1 MAQTDP
7 VGLFG
12 GVCDASQVLRQQRVE
27 ACDLRRKKCDQ
38 CIVRSL
44 GDSGVVGYRA
54 VPRAH
59 TGVTS
64 VTTVYRIHG
73 VEHRNVHNGHR
84 ATGTARPKLFAE
96 NSGVAGRDRS
106 VIETGGINRDFIPTM
121 QYVERSARRDDRHN
135 RRRSALKTRPE
146 FLIEAIVRPSG
157 KRRVGKREQKKE
169 YGGFF
174 YAVFE

>member
-1 MAQTDP
+1 
-7 VGLFG
+7 
-12 GVCDASQVLRQQRVE
+12 
-27 ACDLRRKKCDQ
+27 LRRKKCDQ

-54 VPRAH
+54 APRAY

-64 VTTVYRIHG
+64 VTTVYRVHG
-73 VEHRNVHNGHR
+73 FEHRNVHNGHR

-106 VIETGGINRDFIPTM
+106 VIETGSINRDFIPTM

-146 FLIEAIVRPSG
+146 FLIEAIVRSGG